1 MTEAWRGKWDDCWV
15 SAQSTEQPENPT
27 PDQKTA
33 MAPAWERRA
42 IIDLANIRE
51 NVKRVSALVAP
62 AKIMAVVKADG
73 YGHGAVA
80 VGRAAL
86 QAGAT
91 WIGCA
96 HVTEALKLRDAGLD
110 APLLA
115 WLHTEDT
122 PFEEAIEA
130 NIDIAVS
137 GWELDYVARAAE
149 VAAQPARVHLKIDTG
164 LGRNGSTPAEWETLL
179 GRAASYQD
187 EGLMRIV
194 GVFSHLAV
202 ADEPERPETDEQL
215 SAFNEAV
222 ALAEDAGF
230 DLEVRHIANT
240 PAILTRPDAHYDM
253 VRLGLGLYG
262 LSPFAGETPE
272 SFGLRPA
279 MRLVSRMA
287 NVKRVPAG
295 QGVGYGLRYHTKE
308 ETYLGLVPMGYA
320 DGIPR
325 VANNAP
331 VSINGKTYRV
341 KGTIAMDQFVV
352 DLGPDI
358 DVAEF
363 MGAEVI
369 LFGEG
374 GPQVTEWADAAG
386 TINYEVVTRISPRV
400 PRQLVEGTWG
410 ESGE

>member
-1 MTEAWRGKWDDCWV
+1 M

-27 PDQKTA
+27 HDQKSA
-33 MAPAWERRA
+33 MAPTWERRA

-122 PFEEAIEA
+122 PFEEAIAA

-149 VAAQPARVHLKIDTG
+149 AAAQPARVHLKIDTG

-325 VANNAP
+325 VANNAS
-331 VSINGKTYRV
+331 VSINGKIYRV

>member
-1 MTEAWRGKWDDCWV
+1 M
-15 SAQSTEQPENPT
+15 NPN
-27 PDQKTA
+27 
-33 MAPAWERRA
+33 APKQT
-42 IIDLANIRE
+42 N
-51 NVKRVSALVAP
+51 N
-62 AKIMAVVKADG
+62 
-73 YGHGAVA
+73 
-80 VGRAAL
+80 
-86 QAGAT
+86 
-91 WIGCA
+91 
-96 HVTEALKLRDAGLD
+96 LR
-110 APLLA
+110 
-115 WLHTEDT
+115 
-122 PFEEAIEA
+122 
-130 NIDIAVS
+130 
-137 GWELDYVARAAE
+137 
-149 VAAQPARVHLKIDTG
+149 
-164 LGRNGSTPAEWETLL
+164 
-179 GRAASYQD
+179 
-187 EGLMRIV
+187 
-194 GVFSHLAV
+194 
-202 ADEPERPETDEQL
+202 
-215 SAFNEAV
+215 AFNEAV

-331 VSINGKTYRV
+331 VSINGKIYRV

>member
-1 MTEAWRGKWDDCWV
+1 M
-15 SAQSTEQPENPT
+15 SAQSIQKPENPT
-27 PDQKTA
+27 QDQTMA
-33 MAPAWERRA
+33 MAPRWERRA
-42 IIDLANIRE
+42 IIDLANVRE
-51 NVKRVSALVAP
+51 NVKRVAELVAP

-73 YGHGAVA
+73 YGHGAIA

-91 WIGCA
+91 WLGCA
-96 HVTEALKLRDAGLD
+96 HVTEALKLREAGLT
-110 APLLA
+110 APQLA
-115 WLHTEDT
+115 WLHTEGT
-122 PFEEAIEA
+122 PFEEAIAA
-130 NIDIAVS
+130 NIDLAVS

-149 VAAQPARVHLKIDTG
+149 AAALPARIHLKIDTG
-164 LGRNGSTPAEWETLL
+164 LGRNGSTPEEWDVLL
-179 GRAASYQD
+179 GRAASYQE
-187 EGLMRIV
+187 EGLLRVV

-215 SAFNEAV
+215 VAFGEAV

-262 LSPFAGETPE
+262 LSPFVGESPE

-295 QGVGYGLRYHTKE
+295 QRVGYGLRYTTTE

-325 VANNAP
+325 VARNAP
-331 VSINGKTYRV
+331 VTINGKTYPVR
-341 KGTIAMDQFVV
+341 GTIAMDQFVV

-358 DVAEF
+358 DVEEF
-363 MGAEVI
+363 LGAEVI

-400 PRQLVEGTWG
+400 PRFLVEGTWG